1 MKKWLIA
8 FMSLLLCSPC
18 YADGISGVS
27 RTQINKYIAAWIA
40 ANGAAV
46 SDGDKGDITVSGSG
60 TTYSVD
66 SGAVGVS
73 DLSGAGTGV
82 LTALGNT
89 VDASGGVALYST
101 FAGYLTAEND
111 AADSAAYLTFLNAA
125 TGLGTFKTNTSI
137 YADLTAGAL
146 YATSFITTASAS
158 PTQTFRD
165 SDNPG
170 SDKEIAQIAANY
182 VDGAD
187 GAENG
192 TLDLKVMEAGTDT
205 SYIQCDGKNL
215 DVEVKKLLVPEG
227 GIKAPTPVIGDP
239 DSDWGTWNSSNA
251 NLWGGIFIA
260 NASGAKALPAI
271 SAGMNLTII
280 TEGAVTP
287 VIDPNGTEVI
297 YINGASCGAGVSV
310 QSSAGSGENIS
321 LFYRSA
327 GAWESVS
334 NGWICTP

>member
-1 MKKWLIA
+1 MGKHQWKDLGHKAFHKEADVKNLKSFLSVFLIIFFLSIGFVNA
-8 FMSLLLCSPC
+8 EEFV
-18 YADGISGVS
+18 DGTEQG
-27 RTQINKYIAAWIA
+27 
-40 ANGAAV
+40 GASV
-46 SDGDKGDITVSGSG
+46 TDGDKGDITVSGSG
-60 TTYSVD
+60 AAWTVD
-66 SGAVGVS
+66 SGASVI
-73 DLSGAGTGV
+73 TT
-82 LTALGNT
+82 LT
-89 VDASGGVALYST
+89 
-101 FAGYLTAEND
+101 GYLTAAND

-125 TGLGTFKTNTSI
+125 TGVGTLKTNTSV

-146 YATSFITTASAS
+146 YATSFNTAASAS

-170 SDKEIAQIAANY
+170 ADKEIAKITGNY

-187 GAENG
+187 GSENG
-192 TLDLKVMEAGTDT
+192 TLDLKTMEGGTDT
-205 SYIQCDGKNL
+205 SYIQLDGKNI

-227 GIKAPTPVIGDP
+227 GIKALTPVIGDP

-260 NASGAKALPAI
+260 NADGSKALPAI
-271 SAGMNLTII
+271 VAGMNLTII

-287 VIDPNGTEVI
+287 VIDPDGTEVI
-297 YINGASCGAGVSV
+297 YIDGASCGAGVSV

>member
-1 MKKWLIA
+1 MRSLKLSIIFLILFFSLNA
-8 FMSLLLCSPC
+8 FAGPNSGPIGGSSGSSGT
-18 YADGISGVS
+18 GI
-27 RTQINKYIAAWIA
+27 T
-40 ANGAAV
+40 
-46 SDGDKGDITVSGSG
+46 DGDKGDITVSGSG
-60 TTYSVD
+60 ATWTVD
-66 SGAVGVS
+66 SGAAVI
-73 DLSGAGTGV
+73 TT
-82 LTALGNT
+82 LT
-89 VDASGGVALYST
+89 
-101 FAGYLTAEND
+101 GYLTAAND
-111 AADSAAYLTFLNAA
+111 GSDSVAYLTFLNNA
-125 TGLGTFKTNTSI
+125 TGVGTLKTNTSL

-146 YATSFITTASAS
+146 YATSFNTAASAN
-158 PTQTFRD
+158 PTITIRD
-165 SDNPG
+165 SDCPG
-170 SDKEIAQIAANY
+170 TDKEIAQIPGNY

-192 TLDLKVMEAGTDT
+192 TLDLKTMEAGTNT

-227 GIKAPTPVIGDP
+227 GIKSPTPVIGDP
-239 DSDWGTWNSSNA
+239 DSDWGTWTSANA
-251 NLWGGIFIA
+251 NLYGGIFIA

-280 TEGAVTP
+280 TEGTVTP

-297 YINGASCGAGVSV
+297 YIGGVSCGAGISV

>member
-1 MKKWLIA
+1 MRSLKLSIIFLIL
-8 FMSLLLCSPC
+8 FFSLNSFAGPNSGPIGGSSGSSGT
-18 YADGISGVS
+18 GI
-27 RTQINKYIAAWIA
+27 T
-40 ANGAAV
+40 
-46 SDGDKGDITVSGSG
+46 DGDKGEITVSNSG
-60 TTYSVD
+60 ATWTVD
-66 SGAVGVS
+66 SGASVI
-73 DLSGAGTGV
+73 AT
-82 LTALGNT
+82 LT
-89 VDASGGVALYST
+89 
-101 FAGYLTAEND
+101 GYLTAAND

-125 TGLGTFKTNTSI
+125 TGIGTLKTNTSI
-137 YADLTAGAL
+137 YSDLTSGSL
-146 YATSFITTASAS
+146 YATAFITAASAS

-170 SDKEIAQIAANY
+170 SDKEIAQISANY

-192 TLDLKVMEAGTDT
+192 TLDLKAMEAGTDT

-215 DVEVKKLLVPEG
+215 DVEVKKLLAPEG
-227 GIKAPTPVIGDP
+227 GIKAPIPVVGDP

-287 VIDPNGTEVI
+287 VIDPDGTEVI
-297 YINGASCGAGVSV
+297 YIDGVSCGAGVSV
-310 QSSAGSGENIS
+310 QSSAGSGENMF

>member
-1 MKKWLIA
+1 MRSLKLSIIFLILFFSLNA
-8 FMSLLLCSPC
+8 FAGPNSGPIGGSSGSSGT
-18 YADGISGVS
+18 GI
-27 RTQINKYIAAWIA
+27 T
-40 ANGAAV
+40 
-46 SDGDKGDITVSGSG
+46 DGDKGDITVSGSG
-60 TTYSVD
+60 ATWSVD
-66 SGAVGVS
+66 SGAAVI
-73 DLSGAGTGV
+73 TT
-82 LTALGNT
+82 LT
-89 VDASGGVALYST
+89 
-101 FAGYLTAEND
+101 GYLTAAND
-111 AADSAAYLTFLNAA
+111 ASDSVAYLPFLNAV
-125 TGLGTFKTNTSI
+125 TGLGTLKTNTSL

-146 YATSFITTASAS
+146 YATSFVTAPSAS

-170 SDKEIAQIAANY
+170 ADKEISQISANY

-205 SYIQCDGKNL
+205 SYIQIDGKNT
-215 DVEVKKLLVPEG
+215 DIEVKKLLVPEA

-239 DSDWGTWNSSNA
+239 DSDWGTWTSANA

-271 SAGMNLTII
+271 VAGMNLTVI

-287 VIDPNGTEVI
+287 VIDPDGTEVI

-310 QSSAGSGENIS
+310 QSSGVSGESIS
-321 LFYRSA
+321 LVYRSA
-327 GAWESVS
+327 GAWESIS